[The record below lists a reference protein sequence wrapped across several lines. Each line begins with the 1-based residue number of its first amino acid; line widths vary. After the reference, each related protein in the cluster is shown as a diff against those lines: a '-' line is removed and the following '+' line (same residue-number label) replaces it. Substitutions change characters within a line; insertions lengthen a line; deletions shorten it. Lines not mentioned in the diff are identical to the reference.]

1 MLFALLGG
9 LSLQAIMTQISE
21 VLFNPDEPAAAPMRA
36 DLGALKDVEAL
47 TELMARFLSNVTVA
61 G

>member
-1 MLFALLGG
+1 
-9 LSLQAIMTQISE
+9 MTQISE

>member
-1 MLFALLGG
+1 MLLGD

-21 VLFNPDEPAAAPMRA
+21 VLFDSDEPAAAPMRA

-47 TELMARFLSNVTVA
+47 TELMARLLSNATVA